1 MIIFHRKIHVK
12 MALLSIAKLLQLSEG
27 RQTGSFIQMK
37 LEKQGSNTF
46 FSFFSLILILFH
58 TRPWKALTAWW
69 PSQCLLSHLA
79 NVTGA
84 AWEAQDCLR
93 MKSTS
98 LSSPNTNAQPLL
110 PHFRHLE
117 KVRTSLLLCGTN
129 GTYLTTEFFLIQ
141 LRHSLASTLNPG
153 LQAATHFYS

>member
-27 RQTGSFIQMK
+27 RQTGSFTQMK

-46 FSFFSLILILFH
+46 FSFFSLSLILFH
-58 TRPWKALTAWW
+58 TRPWKPLAAWW

-110 PHFRHLE
+110 PHFRHLFLSE
-117 KVRTSLLLCGTN
+117 DIPPSVWHQRYLLDYRILSN
-129 GTYLTTEFFLIQ
+129 STETQPGF
-141 LRHSLASTLNPG
+141 NP
-153 LQAATHFYS
+153 